1 MKKYAIFALAA
12 VLIAATLTSCLT
24 KLPLN
29 ESSAPETESSA
40 QPTESSAPESETEE
54 SSVPAPESAPE
65 SEEESV
71 DESSAPE
78 ATSEEPGESSE
89 EISDEESSEISE
101 EPSEASDEES
111 SEESSEPAAKIGE
124 LTAPYISR
132 IDSGKYS
139 IRISETRTVGGEALP
154 YTVTAYHKNKAI
166 YYEIEESYGS
176 KVTYLRKG
184 GKLITLDEFLK
195 TALVMDD
202 DGEVFEKKLWTGDI
216 RLTGSGTEQLFD
228 TDYSYEKYVDSKG
241 FEFTLFY
248 NLNGELER
256 YRSYDSS
263 VKDTI
268 VISVSISSD
277 ISGGVF
283 DIPSGYTVVEE

>member
-1 MKKYAIFALAA
+1 MKKYAIFAIAVVLTAA
-12 VLIAATLTSCLT
+12 MLTSCLT

-29 ESSAPETESSA
+29 ESSAPESETSA
-40 QPTESSAPESETEE
+40 KPAESSAPESEAEE
-54 SSVPAPESAPE
+54 SSAPVPESAPQ
-65 SEEESV
+65 SEEESA
-71 DESSAPE
+71 DESSAEEDP
-78 ATSEEPGESSE
+78 SEEPGESSE
-89 EISDEESSEISE
+89 EISDEESVDISE
-101 EPSEASDEES
+101 EPSEASVEES
-111 SEESSEPAAKIGE
+111 SEESSEPAEKTGE
-124 LTAPYISR
+124 LTAPYLNT
-132 IDSGKYS
+132 IDSGKYR

-195 TALVMDD
+195 TALVSDD

-241 FEFTLFY
+241 FEFTLFF

-277 ISGGVF
+277 ISDGVF